1 MNHFLTIFLEYKITN
16 LLCVDYIVLLPGKT
30 LSNYTNLFSPNE
42 YKKNDKIISILK
54 LNISSLK
61 FRSRNINEIRNYLL
75 DEMKNNDL
83 IGEKY
88 KKTSK
93 YLNYFEHLLILVST
107 VTSCVSISAFVS
119 LVFAPV
125 GIASSKVRI
134 NLCAITAG
142 IKRYK

>member
-1 MNHFLTIFLEYKITN
+1 MNQFLTIFLEYKIIN

-125 GIASSKVRI
+125 GIASSKVGI

>member
-16 LLCVDYIVLLPGKT
+16 LLCVDYIVFLPGKT

-42 YKKNDKIISILK
+42 YKKHDKIISILK

-83 IGEKY
+83 MGEKY

-125 GIASSKVRI
+125 GFASSKVRI